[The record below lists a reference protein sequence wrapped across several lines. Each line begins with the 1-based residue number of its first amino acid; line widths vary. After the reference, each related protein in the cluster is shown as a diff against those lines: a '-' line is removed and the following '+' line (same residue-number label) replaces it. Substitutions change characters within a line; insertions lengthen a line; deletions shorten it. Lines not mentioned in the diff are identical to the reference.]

1 MAICAPCRVP
11 HGAEQCEDTQAGRCG
26 VARACYCQ
34 HKTHPVDTAEAC
46 PGPEREISAAN
57 GTGSVRAIGHTAG
70 NEGRT
75 PR

>member
-1 MAICAPCRVP
+1 MAICAPRGV
-11 HGAEQCEDTQAGRCG
+11 EQCEDTQAGRCG

-34 HKTHPVDTAEAC
+34 HKTRPVDTAEVS
-46 PGPEREISAAN
+46 PGPEGETPTAEN
-57 GTGSVRAIGHTAG
+57 GTGCVGAIRHTAE